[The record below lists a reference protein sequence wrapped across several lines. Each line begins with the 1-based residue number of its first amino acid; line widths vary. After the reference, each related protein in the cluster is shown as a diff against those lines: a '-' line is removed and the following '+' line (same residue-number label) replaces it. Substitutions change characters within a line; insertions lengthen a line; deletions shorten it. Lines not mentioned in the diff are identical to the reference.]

1 MLLKR
6 RSFIVAVFVAGILGG
21 VTMNIR
27 AAEDKPPESTIQTMR
42 FFELRTY
49 TAAEGK
55 LEALH
60 ARFRDH
66 TNALFVKHGITL
78 IGFWTPADEPRSKN
92 TLIYILAYP
101 DRESREKS
109 WKEFQDDPDWKAAK
123 AESEKN
129 GKLVDHVD
137 SVFMN
142 PTDYS
147 PIK

>member
-1 MLLKR
+1 MKHSR
-6 RSFIVAVFVAGILGG
+6 WIANVALMACALGV
-21 VTMNIR
+21 VTMKIR
-27 AAEDKPPESTIQTMR
+27 AADEKPTASGNR

-66 TNALFVKHGITL
+66 TNALFVKHGVTL

-101 DRESREKS
+101 DRESR
-109 WKEFQDDPDWKAAK
+109 
-123 AESEKN
+123 KN
-129 GKLVDHVD
+129 PGKN
-137 SVFMN
+137 SRTIRTGKPPRPSQRGTASSSIM
-142 PTDYS
+142 S
-147 PIK
+147 IRSS